1 MKCPK
6 CWYQATRVL
15 DSRIIDEGMA
25 IRRRRECEKCWYRF
39 TTFERPA
46 ISELVVIKK
55 DGSTQPYDRQKIRK
69 GLLLAF
75 AKRPISLADIEKI
88 ISELESKWVWE
99 GKEISSTRIG
109 EDILEKLKD
118 IDPVAYVRFASVYKA
133 FDSLEDFARILQEN
147 EKN

>member
-6 CWYQATRVL
+6 CGCQATRVL

-25 IRRRRECEKCWYRF
+25 IRRRRECEKCGYRF

-55 DGSTQPYDRQKIRK
+55 DGSSQPYDRQKIRK

-75 AKRPISLADIEKI
+75 AKRPVSLADIEKI
-88 ISELESKWVWE
+88 ISELESKWVGE
-99 GKEISSTRIG
+99 GKEISSTRIW

-133 FDSLEDFARILQEN
+133 FDSLEDFGKILQED